1 MKRETE
7 LLRIGAAAAINV
19 YAARYVAR
27 MFGIAEEA
35 GSALAVA
42 AMLYRAQFLLEAERA
57 NASGLESAPHDPT
70 GLLARAAEILTW
82 PGSAAVGLLAES
94 AAEGER
100 LVRSP
105 WLGERKPEW
114 TEYEEEH
121 GGIGPDELA
130 AIQAKNEAYRAANP
144 GPISN
149 GSK

>member
-1 MKRETE
+1 MTRETQI
-7 LLRIGAAAAINV
+7 LRLGAAAAINV

-27 MFGIAEEA
+27 MLGISEDA
-35 GSALAVA
+35 GSAVAVA
-42 AMLYRAQFLLEAERA
+42 AMLYRSQLLLETAR
-57 NASGLESAPHDPT
+57 GAPEDA

-105 WLGERKPEW
+105 WLGERDPAW
-114 TEYEEEH
+114 IAYEQEH
-121 GGIGPDELA
+121 GGIGPDEIA
-130 AIQAKNEAYRAANP
+130 AMQAKNEAYRQANP

-149 GSK
+149 GGG